1 MICVYDP
8 LTNDFSG
15 NGKAVLMP
23 TSGTVKMVAG
33 GDYSFTMEHP
43 IDPWGKWKFL
53 KEEAIVRL
61 PVPKETIENSFS
73 GVEAYIYKTNQ
84 DAELRDD
91 TSEPE
96 TITYDP
102 FSSTSWTYVVGDKV
116 TYNGQNY
123 QCIKSPQKTEM
134 GYNHP
139 PDNYPEWWKVIS
151 NKTNGATVIASLP
164 SGSELYFVEDVDGT
178 WYKMSTYYGI
188 VGYIKKSKLTYD
200 RHTTP
205 TENEPRTITEQL
217 FRIREVSV
225 DRDNGKVSVSGKH
238 VSYDLNGD
246 LVESLT
252 LSQASAA
259 MAISRVMENLSFEY
273 RGTIAT
279 NISTEEDTTFSGTFT
294 MKNGMHCLI
303 DPDAGIVPTFN
314 AKFTR
319 DNWDLFVMENNSPD
333 KGLRIRYGKNVNGI
347 TWKRKTDG
355 LVTRVIP
362 KAKAADG
369 SDLFL
374 PERWVD
380 SEHILEYQVIYM
392 EYLNVSGQ
400 VGKDDGTN
408 TDTTWTE
415 EALLDEM
422 RQKALD
428 RFEVDEAD
436 KPVTEIT
443 VQFEPL
449 ERTDEFRQL
458 RGLMTVNLYDVVHVE
473 DPEIGL
479 EAEVKVSE
487 IEYNYVARKITGIK
501 LSNVQNSVTKTVT
514 GYNITNGS
522 IGSEKLKDDVIT
534 STVETAKDETLTM
547 VTNRETPV
555 VDNLTSTST
564 DAALSANQGKVLKG
578 LIDGISG
585 ITVVDALNSTS
596 TTDALSANQGRVLK
610 EITDGQ
616 PKFIKYSASSS
627 GTTKTHTLSGNSP
640 FMVMITK
647 ANSTLNANT
656 GLYAGQAY
664 TNNSNVVTIFEP
676 TASSKPTVTIS
687 GKTISVVTATA
698 NTIILIIEFPTA

>member
-23 TSGTVKMVAG
+23 TSGSVKMVAG

-73 GVEAYIYKTNQ
+73 GVEADVYKTNT

-91 TSEPE
+91 MSEPE
-96 TITYDP
+96 AISYP
-102 FSSTSWTYVVGDKV
+102 AWSMLTSYHAGDKV
-116 TYNGQNY
+116 TLAGKNY
-123 QCIKSPQKTEM
+123 QCKLWDEEAEWKRPVPTNSAT
-134 GYNHP
+134 
-139 PDNYPEWWKVIS
+139 DRWWKGIAS
-151 NKTNGATVIASLP
+151 QTNGATVLVTLP
-164 SGSELYFVEDVDGT
+164 SGSLLYFVEDIDGT
-178 WYKMSTYYGI
+178 WYKMSTYYG
-188 VGYIKKSKLTYD
+188 VQGYIKKSKLTYD
-200 RHTTP
+200 HHSSQS
-205 TENEPRTITEQL
+205 ENEPRTITDQL

-225 DRDNGKVSVSGKH
+225 DRDNGKVSISGKH

-246 LVESLT
+246 LVEDMT
-252 LSQASAA
+252 ISQASAA
-259 MAISRVMENLSFEY
+259 MAIARVMENLSFEY
-273 RGTIAT
+273 RGMIAT
-279 NISTEEDTTFSGTFT
+279 NIDSESDTTFSGTFK

-319 DNWDLFVMENNSPD
+319 DNWDLFVMENDSPD
-333 KGLRIRYGKNVNGI
+333 RGLRIRYGKNVNGI

-362 KAKAADG
+362 KAKKADG

-392 EYLNVSGQ
+392 ESLSVSGQ

-408 TDTTWTE
+408 TDTVWTE

-458 RGLMTVNLYDVVHVE
+458 RGLMTVNLYDLVHVE

-501 LSNVQNSVTKTVT
+501 LSNVQNTTTRTVT

-534 STVETAKDETLTM
+534 STVEQATDNA
-547 VTNRETPV
+547 VTV
-555 VDNLTSTST
+555 VDNTDVPIIDNLTSTST
-564 DAALSANQGKVLKG
+564 DAALSANQGKVLNDTKQDHVQLASISSG
-578 LIDGISG
+578 GSKSYTVEGGSRLIFSTIGANANVHSLLI
-585 ITVVDALNSTS
+585 VSTS
-596 TTDALSANQGRVLK
+596 SNGTMQVTEVAKGSS
-610 EITDGQ
+610 IT
-616 PKFIKYSASSS
+616 
-627 GTTKTHTLSGNSP
+627 
-640 FMVMITK
+640 ITK
-647 ANSTLNANT
+647 ATNKLTIANSAAQAARTDAWVL
-656 GLYAGQAY
+656 AGSIEDY
-664 TNNSNVVTIFEP
+664 TET
-676 TASSKPTVTIS
+676 
-687 GKTISVVTATA
+687 
-698 NTIILIIEFPTA
+698 

>member
-73 GVEAYIYKTNQ
+73 GVEADVYKTNT
-84 DAELRDD
+84 DTELRDD

-96 TITYDP
+96 TITY
-102 FSSTSWTYVVGDKV
+102 TSWSPLTTYQAGDKV
-116 TYNGQNY
+116 TYVGKNY
-123 QCIKSPQKTEM
+123 KCLRWDGTSYYSTVPPSS
-134 GYNHP
+134 NHT
-139 PDNYPEWWKVIS
+139 WWQEIA
-151 NKTNGATVIASLP
+151 NKTNGATVLVTLP

-188 VGYIKKSKLTYD
+188 VGYIKKSKLTYYK
-200 RHTTP
+200 HTSQ

-246 LVESLT
+246 LVEDMT
-252 LSQASAA
+252 ISQASAA
-259 MAISRVMENLSFEY
+259 MAIARVMENLSFEY

-279 NISTEEDTTFSGTFT
+279 NIDSDSDTTFSGTFK

-319 DNWDLFVMENNSPD
+319 DNWDLFVMENNSTD
-333 KGLRIRYGKNVNGI
+333 RGLRIRYGKNVNGI
-347 TWKRKTDG
+347 TWKRKTDS

-362 KAKAADG
+362 KAKKADG

-374 PERWVD
+374 PERWID
-380 SEHILEYQVIYM
+380 SEHILEYQTIYM
-392 EYLNVSGQ
+392 EYLSVSGQ

-436 KPVTEIT
+436 VPVTEIT
-443 VQFEPL
+443 VQYEPL
-449 ERTDEFRQL
+449 ERTEEFSRL
-458 RGLMTVNLYDVVHVE
+458 RGLMTVNLYDLVHVE

-501 LSNVQNSVTKTVT
+501 LSNVTNTTTRTVT

-522 IGSEKLKDDVIT
+522 IGSEKLKDDVLT
-534 STVETAKDETLTM
+534 GTVEQATDNAQTVVQELD
-547 VTNRETPV
+547 VSV

-564 DAALSANQGKVLKG
+564 TAALSANQGKVLNDKKADLISLANATGNSSKSYTVANSSRLIVMLTSQNDAVNSLLFVGVSTAGAVTVTEIRKG
-578 LIDGISG
+578 SG
-585 ITVVDALNSTS
+585 ITITTS
-596 TTDALSANQGRVLK
+596 TR
-610 EITDGQ
+610 
-616 PKFIKYSASSS
+616 
-627 GTTKTHTLSGNSP
+627 TLT
-640 FMVMITK
+640 IQ
-647 ANSTLNANT
+647 NT
-656 GLYAGQAY
+656 
-664 TNNSNVVTIFEP
+664 TNN
-676 TASSKPTVTIS
+676 AATVNAFVMAGSIS
-687 GKTISVVTATA
+687 DAT
-698 NTIILIIEFPTA
+698 

>member
-73 GVEAYIYKTNQ
+73 GVEADIYKTNQ

-96 TITYDP
+96 TISY
-102 FSSTSWTYVVGDKV
+102 TSWSPYTTYSVGSNV
-116 TYNGQNY
+116 TYAGKNY
-123 QCIKSPQKTEM
+123 KCTYWDGASYYSTV
-134 GYNHP
+134 P
-139 PDNYPEWWKVIS
+139 PGPNNTWWQEIART
-151 NKTNGATVIASLP
+151 TNGATVIASLP

-178 WYKMSTYYGI
+178 WYKMSTYYG
-188 VGYIKKSKLTYD
+188 VQGYIKKSKVTFD
-200 RHTTP
+200 HHSSQ

-246 LVESLT
+246 LVEDMT
-252 LSQASAA
+252 ISQASAA
-259 MAISRVMENLSFEY
+259 MAISRVMENLAFEY

-279 NISTEEDTTFSGTFT
+279 NISSDEDTTFSGTFK

-319 DNWDLFVMENNSPD
+319 DNWDLFVMENDSPD

-362 KAKAADG
+362 KAKDADG
-369 SDLFL
+369 GDLFL

-392 EYLNVSGQ
+392 EYLSVSGQ

-458 RGLMTVNLYDVVHVE
+458 RGLMTVNLYDLVHVE

-501 LSNVQNSVTKTVT
+501 LSNVTNATTRTVT

-534 STVETAKDETLTM
+534 STVEQAMDNAQTVVKEMD
-547 VTNRETPV
+547 VTV
-555 VDNLTSTST
+555 VDNLSSTS
-564 DAALSANQGKVLKG
+564 
-578 LIDGISG
+578 
-585 ITVVDALNSTS
+585 STA
-596 TTDALSANQGRVLK
+596 ALSANQGRVL
-610 EITDGQ
+610 DGKI
-616 PKFIKYSASSS
+616 PEVIDNLSSTSVSKALSAKQGKVLNEKKADLIVLSNV
-627 GTTKTHTLSGNSP
+627 SGNSSKSYT
-640 FMVMITK
+640 V
-647 ANSTLNANT
+647 ANSSRVIVMLTSQNDAVNSLLFIGASTT
-656 GLYAGQAY
+656 GAL
-664 TNNSNVVTIFEP
+664 
-676 TASSKPTVTIS
+676 TVTEIRKGSGITITTGTRTLTIQNTTSNAATVNAFVMAGSIS
-687 GKTISVVTATA
+687 DAT
-698 NTIILIIEFPTA
+698 

>member
-33 GDYSFTMEHP
+33 GDYSFSMEHP

-73 GVEAYIYKTNQ
+73 GVEADVYKTNT

-91 TSEPE
+91 MSEPE
-96 TITYDP
+96 TITYQTW
-102 FSSTSWTYVVGDKV
+102 SITANYSVGAKV
-116 TYNGQNY
+116 TFAGRNF
-123 QCIKSPQKTEM
+123 QCTYWDDADYLHKHQAPTNSKT
-134 GYNHP
+134 
-139 PDNYPEWWKVIS
+139 DKWWKEIAR
-151 NKTNGATVIASLP
+151 KTNGATVLVTLT

-178 WYKMSTYYGI
+178 WYKMSTYYG
-188 VGYIKKSKLTYD
+188 VQGYIKKSKLTYD
-200 RHTTP
+200 HHSSQ
-205 TENEPRTITEQL
+205 TENQPRTITEQL

-225 DRDNGKVSVSGKH
+225 DRDNGKVSVKGKH

-252 LSQASAA
+252 ISQASAA
-259 MAISRVMENLSFEY
+259 LAISRIMENLSFEY

-279 NISTEEDTTFSGTFT
+279 NISTEEDTTFSATFT

-303 DPDAGIVPTFN
+303 DPDSGVVPTFN

-319 DNWDLFVMENNSPD
+319 DNWDLFVMENTETD
-333 KGLRIRYGKNVNGI
+333 RGLHIRYGANVNGI

-362 KAKAADG
+362 KAKKEDG

-374 PERWVD
+374 PERWID
-380 SEHILEYQVIYM
+380 SEHILEYQTIYM
-392 EYLNVSGQ
+392 EYLSVNGQ

-436 KPVTEIT
+436 VPVTEIT

-449 ERTDEFRQL
+449 ERSEEFKHL
-458 RGLMTVNLYDVVHVE
+458 RGLRTVNLYDTVHVE

-479 EAEVKVSE
+479 EAEVQVSE
-487 IEYNYVARKITGIK
+487 IEYNIILKKISGLK
-501 LSNVQNSVTKTVT
+501 LSNVTSSVTRTVT

-522 IGSEKLKDDVIT
+522 IGSEKLKDDVLNTTLDTAADNAAAI
-534 STVETAKDETLTM
+534 VEDID
-547 VTNRETPV
+547 VPI
-555 VDNLTSTST
+555 VDALDSTST
-564 DAALSANQGKVLKG
+564 TAALSANQGKVLKG
-578 LIDGISG
+578 LIDASIVSPEGVSG
-585 ITVVDALNSTS
+585 GTS
-596 TTDALSANQGRVLK
+596 KAYNL
-610 EITDGQ
+610 
-616 PKFIKYSASSS
+616 
-627 GTTKTHTLSGNSP
+627 
-640 FMVMITK
+640 
-647 ANSTLNANT
+647 ANSTKLLLLTYCAT
-656 GLYAGQAY
+656 AGGVAALIINVNSGGSLRVVDLVRGGDVSY
-664 TNNSNVVTIFEP
+664 T
-676 TASSKPTVTIS
+676 TATRKITIS
-687 GKTISVVTATA
+687 NGGTNSIAVRCLVFDGSITV
-698 NTIILIIEFPTA
+698 